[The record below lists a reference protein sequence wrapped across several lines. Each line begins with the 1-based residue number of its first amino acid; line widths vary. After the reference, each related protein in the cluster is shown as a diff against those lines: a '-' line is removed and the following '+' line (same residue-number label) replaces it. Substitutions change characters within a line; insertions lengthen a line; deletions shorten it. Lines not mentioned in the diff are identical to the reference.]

1 MRAAHANM
9 LLVGCAVIWGVSFLF
24 QKTAM
29 NHVPPLQFIAARCAL
44 AALVLAP
51 FAWMERGRADA
62 GTGEGLIRAILLA
75 GGVFFG
81 AAFLQQRGIVT
92 ASVTNSAFLTSL
104 YVIVTP
110 FLAWMM
116 LGQQPARTMWIAV
129 LLSVLGA
136 WMLGGGGPAA
146 YGMGELAVV
155 LATVLWALHVI
166 VLGWAAP
173 RGNPITLTAGQF
185 AVVAVLAFL
194 GALVFE
200 TPDLDG
206 LARASTEIIY
216 VGVLSGAL
224 TFTIFTMA
232 LRRTSATAATVIA
245 STEAPFAAIAAY
257 MVLGEKLSIVS
268 ALGAMLMVAAALVM
282 HTPGVRRA

>member
-29 NHVPPLQFIAARCAL
+29 LHVPPLQFIAARCAL

-51 FAWMERGRADA
+51 FAWVERGRAGAEA
-62 GTGEGLIRAILLA
+62 GKGLARAILIA
-75 GGVFFG
+75 GAVFFL
-81 AAFLQQRGIVT
+81 AAFLQQRGIVS

-110 FLAWMM
+110 FLAWAM
-116 LGQQPARTMWIAV
+116 LGQRPARTLWIAV
-129 LLSVLGA
+129 MLSALGA
-136 WMLGGGGPAA
+136 WLLGGGGPATF
-146 YGMGELAVV
+146 GTGELAVI
-155 LATVLWALHVI
+155 LATFLWALHVI
-166 VLGWAAP
+166 VLVWAAP

-185 AVVAVLAFL
+185 AVVAVLAL
-194 GALVFE
+194 AGALLFE
-200 TPDLDG
+200 TIDVPG
-206 LARASTEIIY
+206 LLRASTEILY

-232 LRRTSATAATVIA
+232 LRSTSATAATVIA
-245 STEAPFAAIAAY
+245 STEAPIAALAAY
-257 MVLGEKLSIVS
+257 LVLGERLSLIS
-268 ALGAMLMVAAALVM
+268 GFGAALMVAAALIM
-282 HTPGVRRA
+282 HLPVARRG

>member
-1 MRAAHANM
+1 MRAAHANI

-29 NHVPPLQFIAARCAL
+29 AHLPPLQFIAARCAL

-51 FAWMERGRADA
+51 FAWLERGRADA
-62 GTGEGLIRAILLA
+62 GNGEGLARAILLA
-75 GGVFFG
+75 GTVFFF
-81 AAFLQQRGIVT
+81 AALLQQRGIVT

-110 FLAWMM
+110 FLAWAM
-116 LGQQPARTMWIAV
+116 LGQRPARTMWIAV
-129 LLSVLGA
+129 LLSACGA
-136 WMLGGGGPAA
+136 WLLGGGGPAVFGA
-146 YGMGELAVV
+146 GELTVV
-155 LATVLWALHVI
+155 TATVLWALHVI

-185 AVVAVLAFL
+185 ALVAVLAFF
-194 GALVFE
+194 GALMFE
-200 TPDLDG
+200 TPDLAG
-206 LARASTEIIY
+206 LASASTEIIY
-216 VGVLSGAL
+216 VGIFAGAL

-232 LRRTSATAATVIA
+232 LRCTSATAATVIA

-257 MVLGEKLSIVS
+257 MVLGEQLSIISV
-268 ALGAMLMVAAALVM
+268 LGAMLMVAAALVM
-282 HTPGVRRA
+282 HMPAEPRP

>member
-29 NHVPPLQFIAARCAL
+29 DHVPPLQFIAARCAL

-51 FAWMERGRADA
+51 FVWMERGRADA
-62 GTGEGLIRAILLA
+62 GTCEGLGRAILLA

-81 AAFLQQRGIVT
+81 AAVLQQRGIVT

-104 YVIVTP
+104 YVVITP
-110 FLAWMM
+110 FLAWGL
-116 LGQQPARTMWIAV
+116 LGQKPARTMWIAV
-129 LLSVLGA
+129 LLSVSGA
-136 WMLGGGGPAA
+136 WLLGGGGPAA
-146 YGMGELAVV
+146 FGAGELAVV

-185 AVVAVLAFL
+185 AVGAVLALL

-200 TPDLDG
+200 TPDLEG
-206 LARASTEIIY
+206 LTRASTEIIY

-232 LRRTSATAATVIA
+232 LRCTSATAATVIA
-245 STEAPFAAIAAY
+245 STEAPFAAAAAY
-257 MVLGEKLSIVS
+257 LMLGERLSIIGG
-268 ALGAMLMVAAALVM
+268 LGALLMVAAALVM
-282 HTPGVRRA
+282 HTPTARRG